1 MVEPTTLPRVIAP
14 VVQGNRIQAARGSE
28 DRKRGFAFSNQL
40 RKERRKHASPDDAGS
55 EERAEGERSE
65 TGAPPDASVAEE
77 IRPAESADAE
87 TQIKMIDIRV

>member
-14 VVQGNRIQAARGSE
+14 VLQGNRIQPARGSE
-28 DRKRGFAFSNQL
+28 DRNRGFAFSNQL
-40 RKERRKHASPDDAGS
+40 RKERRKHESPDDSAAEEHAG
-55 EERAEGERSE
+55 GERLE
-65 TGAPPDASVAEE
+65 TGAPPDASAAGE